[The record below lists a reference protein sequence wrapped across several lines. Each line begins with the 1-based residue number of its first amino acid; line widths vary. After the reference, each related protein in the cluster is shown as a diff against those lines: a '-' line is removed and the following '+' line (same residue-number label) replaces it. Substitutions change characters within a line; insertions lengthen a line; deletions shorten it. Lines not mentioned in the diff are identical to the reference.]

1 MASDGASPNVSWLES
16 PPMRAG
22 IFRREFGEL
31 FRLAAPVAAAQAGAQ
46 LMGLVDVAVLGRLG
60 ARELAASGVG
70 NAVFFAFSVV
80 GIGIVLGIDP
90 LVAQAVGAADHV
102 RARRALWQGVWL
114 AVAVSAAMTLVL
126 VAGAYAM
133 PLIGAP
139 ELTEDARSFLLVR
152 TTSLLPLLLFFV
164 GRSYLQAYGR
174 TRPLLVAMVAAN
186 VLNLTGDLLLVFGGH
201 TLPPWTGPLRL
212 VPPLRVAGAALATT
226 LCTILE
232 VAILLMPLRSMSRSL
247 GTGHVDHR
255 WNRRDVVQAFRI
267 GLPVGLQMGAEVG
280 IFALVALLAARVGTL
295 QLAAHQVAISL
306 ASFTFT
312 VALGVAAAGSVRV
325 GIAIGK
331 RDRLATRISGHVAF
345 LGGVMVM
352 GTSAAMFALVPRTMA
367 RLVTNQ
373 ESVIRAAVP
382 LLFVVAVFQLSDG
395 IQAVG
400 AGVLRGAGDTK
411 YTLYANLFGHW
422 CIGLPIA
429 LLLGFRLR
437 LGVVGLWWG
446 LCAGLTV
453 VAVLL
458 FLRFERLSRTEIEPI
473 HGRSAG

>member
-1 MASDGASPNVSWLES
+1 MHADV
-16 PPMRAG
+16 
-22 IFRREFGEL
+22 FRREFREL
-31 FRLAAPVAAAQAGAQ
+31 FRLAAPVATAQAGAQ

-90 LVAQAVGAADHV
+90 LVAQAVGAGDHA

-114 AVAVSAAMTLVL
+114 AVVVSAALTLVL
-126 VAGAYAM
+126 VASAYAL
-133 PLIGAP
+133 PLLGAP
-139 ELTEDARSFLLVR
+139 ELTEDAQSFLLVR

-164 GRSYLQAYGR
+164 CRSYLQAYGR

-186 VLNLTGDLLLVFGGH
+186 VLNLGGDILFVFGGH
-201 TLPPWTGPLRL
+201 DLPPWTGPLRL
-212 VPPLRVAGAALATT
+212 IPALRVPGAALVTT
-226 LCTILE
+226 ICTIVE
-232 VAILLMPLRSMSRSL
+232 VAIVLVPLRSMSVSM

-255 WNRRDVVQAFRI
+255 WNRADVAQAFRI
-267 GLPVGLQMGAEVG
+267 GLPIGLQMAAEVG

-325 GIAIGK
+325 GIAIGR
-331 RDRLATRISGHVAF
+331 RDQQATRMAGHVAF
-345 LGGVMVM
+345 LGGVLVM
-352 GTSAAMFALVPRTMA
+352 GTSAALFALMPRVMA

-373 ESVIRAAVP
+373 ESVIQAAVP
-382 LLFVVAVFQLSDG
+382 LLLVVAVFQLSDG

-411 YTLYANLFGHW
+411 VTLYANLFGHW
-422 CIGLPIA
+422 CIGLPVA
-429 LLLGFRLR
+429 LLLGFGLH

-458 FLRFERLSRTEIEPI
+458 FLRFERLSRTGIEPI
-473 HGRSAG
+473 RSM